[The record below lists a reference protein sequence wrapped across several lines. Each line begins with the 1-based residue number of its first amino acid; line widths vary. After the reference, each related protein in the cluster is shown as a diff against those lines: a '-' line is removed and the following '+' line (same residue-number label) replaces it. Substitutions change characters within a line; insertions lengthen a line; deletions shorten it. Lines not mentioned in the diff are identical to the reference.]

1 MKHLIIYDDPNQ
13 ETISR
18 EILQVCT
25 QVLSEEDA
33 VFKVCNVEDLHIQ
46 DTDSIQNPIQNPNY
60 LGQQEAILDV
70 QRDIMEASKITFICG
85 VWKGMLSKNV
95 RIFIDKIF
103 TQEFTFNLLAGG
115 KNGVTCKKRIGFISI
130 ELIPDYDGEAA
141 EFEKNNHDIEYKD
154 VIEHCGAPLEFHL
167 AFAEYKSSQP
177 SRKKLIIEEVSRTMR
192 NFIHTHAEECRGD
205 WDINI

>member
-1 MKHLIIYDDPNQ
+1 MKHLILFDDPNQ

-25 QVLSEEDA
+25 QVLNEEHA
-33 VFKVCNVEDLHIQ
+33 VFKVRNLAEQHLEDSEL
-46 DTDSIQNPIQNPNY
+46 IQNPIQNPNY
-60 LGQQEAILDV
+60 QSQQEVILEA

-95 RIFIDKIF
+95 RVFIDKVF
-103 TQEFTFNLLAGG
+103 TQEFVFNLIAGG
-115 KNGVTCKKRIGFISI
+115 KNGVTCKKRIGFISV
-130 ELIPDYDGEAA
+130 ELIPDYEGEAA
-141 EFEKNNHDIEYKD
+141 EFERNNHDIEYKD

-167 AFAEYKSSQP
+167 AFAEYKSNQP
-177 SRKKLIIEEVSRTMR
+177 KRKKLIIEEVGRTMR
-192 NFIHTHAEECRGD
+192 NFIHMHAEECRGN